1 MTTTGRHAFGGFV
14 LEIDERRLT
23 DAGRPVALSPK
34 AYDVLV
40 ALVRR
45 PGQLVTKRELL
56 DTVWPDA
63 FVEEGILTVH
73 VAALRKALN
82 DTAQPPQIIET
93 VRRSG
98 YRFVAPVSEAGRGT
112 ARLVGL
118 ADALTDRTRARVY
131 ELCGM

>member
-1 MTTTGRHAFGGFV
+1 MKAAERYAFGSYF

-23 DAGRPVALSPK
+23 EDGRPVSLPPK

-45 PGQLVTKRELL
+45 PGQLVAKRELL

-73 VAALRKALN
+73 VSALRKALN
-82 DTAQPPQIIET
+82 DLVQPPRIIET

-98 YRFVAPVSEAGRGT
+98 YRFIASVSTAVLHPRGGSGD
-112 ARLVGL
+112 RLIGL
-118 ADALTDRTRARVY
+118 A
-131 ELCGM
+131 

>member
-1 MTTTGRHAFGGFV
+1 MKTAERYAFGSYV

-23 DAGRPVALSPK
+23 EHGRPVSLPPK

-56 DTVWPDA
+56 DAVWPDA

-73 VAALRKALN
+73 MSALRRALN
-82 DTAQPPQIIET
+82 DASQPPRIIET

-98 YRFVAPVSEAGRGT
+98 YRFVASVSSAGSQT
-112 ARLVGL
+112 ASRVPSDRLIGL
-118 ADALTDRTRARVY
+118 ADALTDR
-131 ELCGM
+131 